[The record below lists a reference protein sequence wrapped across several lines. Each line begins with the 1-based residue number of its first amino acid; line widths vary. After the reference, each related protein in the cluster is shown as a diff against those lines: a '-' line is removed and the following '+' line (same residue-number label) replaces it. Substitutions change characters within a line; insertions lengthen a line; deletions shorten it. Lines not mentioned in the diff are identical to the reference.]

1 MIFFVDV
8 FAGYLP
14 DFAIF
19 NVNVHEL
26 PVPIVNFG
34 GLLFGDKTHEPVF
47 DHVFTPFEFDEATAD
62 RLFICPADSDDTFHL
77 TVVFVAADTEPAV
90 TPPNNPTTT
99 ATAMI
104 RFIQQTLPT

>member
-1 MIFFVDV
+1 MSFV
-8 FAGYLP
+8 
-14 DFAIF
+14 
-19 NVNVHEL
+19 
-26 PVPIVNFG
+26 
-34 GLLFGDKTHEPVF
+34 GLLFGVNVHEPVF
-47 DHVFTPFEFDEATAD
+47 DQVFTPFEFDEATAD
-62 RLFICPADSDDTFHL
+62 RLFICPADSDDTFHV